1 MFIIK
6 RSDTIYHSDKKFYIG
21 YVFMGGV
28 YPIVYKRKSFA
39 EKKVEELQRLFGD
52 DKTHIEQV

>member
-6 RSDTIYHSDKKFYIG
+6 RNDAIYHSDKKFYIG
-21 YVFMGGV
+21 YVSFGRI

-39 EKKVEELQRLFGD
+39 EKQLEKLNRLFGD
-52 DKTHIEQV
+52 NKSYIEEV

>member
-6 RSDTIYHSDKKFYIG
+6 RNDAIYHSDKKFYIG
-21 YVFMGGV
+21 YISFGNT

-39 EKKVEELQRLFGD
+39 EKQLEKLNRLFND
-52 DKTHIEQV
+52 NKTYIEEV